1 MNWPYVLISHDN
13 QICHDLRTGGLLL
26 FCQERPFNLFMG
38 GGRFKSKAPMLSWY
52 RNPQFR
58 VSMRQP
64 QAQAPLQSEDG
75 INQNA
80 EKYGQYYSLSLFYIW
95 IHTIWI
101 IIIHYL
107 IIE

>member
-1 MNWPYVLISHDN
+1 MIIWYQKQVELHRDGPHL
-13 QICHDLRTGGLLL
+13 GAP
-26 FCQERPFNLFMG
+26 CQERPFNLFMG

-64 QAQAPLQSEDG
+64 QAPLESEDG

-80 EKYGQYYSLSLFYIW
+80 KKYGQSLFINHGYGF
-95 IHTIWI
+95 
-101 IIIHYL
+101 IIIHYHYS
-107 IIE
+107 INYG

>member
-1 MNWPYVLISHDN
+1 MIIWYQKQVELHRDGPHL
-13 QICHDLRTGGLLL
+13 GAP
-26 FCQERPFNLFMG
+26 CQERPFNLFMG

-64 QAQAPLQSEDG
+64 QAPLESEDG

-80 EKYGQYYSLSLFYIW
+80 KKIW
-95 IHTIWI
+95 SITIHK
-101 IIIHYL
+101 
-107 IIE
+107 

>member
-1 MNWPYVLISHDN
+1 MIIWYQKHPKTS
-13 QICHDLRTGGLLL
+13 RTRPRDGPHLAAP
-26 FCQERPFNLFMG
+26 CQERPFNLFMG

-64 QAQAPLQSEDG
+64 QAPLSEDG

-80 EKYGQYYSLSLFYIW
+80 KKIWSITIHTSWIWIHNYSLSLYDYSYPLVI
-95 IHTIWI
+95 
-101 IIIHYL
+101 
-107 IIE
+107 